1 MLLTE
6 HSVRLATGEH
16 TTFEVD
22 ESIPYGVAV
31 LIVEPNGTVN
41 LTRQYRYAIDR
52 WIYDLPGGAGNPGED
67 PASAAARE
75 SREET
80 GLEPVELVHLH
91 TFYPNPGRSAWP
103 VHLYFATTSTRHAP
117 DTSDPSEQVSHVTMT
132 VDELDTLIRR
142 GEVVDPGL
150 LIARS
155 FAGIR
160 GLIPALK

>member
-6 HSVRLATGEH
+6 HSVELATGEF

-22 ESIPYGVAV
+22 ESIPFGVAV

-52 WIYDLPGGAGNPGED
+52 WIYDLPGGAGNPGEN
-67 PASAAARE
+67 PASAAVRE
-75 SREET
+75 CREET
-80 GLEPVELVHLH
+80 GLEPVGLVHLH
-91 TFYPNPGRSAWP
+91 TFFPNPGRSAWP
-103 VHLYFATTSTRHAP
+103 VHLYFATTSTLHAP
-117 DTSDPSEQVSHVTMT
+117 DLSDPSEQVSHVSMT
-132 VDELDTLIRR
+132 ITELDAIIRT

-150 LIARS
+150 LIART

-160 GLIPALK
+160 GLMPALR